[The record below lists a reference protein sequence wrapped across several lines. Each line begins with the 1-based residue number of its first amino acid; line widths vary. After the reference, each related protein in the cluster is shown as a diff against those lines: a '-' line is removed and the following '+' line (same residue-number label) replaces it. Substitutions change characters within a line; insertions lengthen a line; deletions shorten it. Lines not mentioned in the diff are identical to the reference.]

1 MLYIAWK
8 KDEPDSVFR
17 KPTRKERV
25 EALAAHLMEKWE
37 RADRIAAEKKYGI
50 KFAASDCC
58 ESMASTMTNHKS
70 GLDYMWR
77 VVQYH
82 IIEYALETGTPAG

>member
-8 KDEPDSVFR
+8 KDESDSVFR

-37 RADRIAAEKKYGI
+37 RADRIAAEKKFAI
-50 KFAASDCC
+50 KKAS
-58 ESMASTMTNHKS
+58 K
-70 GLDYMWR
+70 
-77 VVQYH
+77 
-82 IIEYALETGTPAG
+82 